1 MAKLMRFWPLLAAEG
16 ERYTQSVDTED
27 LWSLPTNIKFA
38 LARPGVSTEKLLA
51 PLPPGGL
58 ITLAREVL
66 PDLKEE

>member
-1 MAKLMRFWPLLAAEG
+1 MRFWPLLTAERK
-16 ERYTQSVDTED
+16 RYTQSVDPED
-27 LWSLPTNIKFA
+27 LWSLHTNIKFA
-38 LARPGVSTEKLLA
+38 LARLGVPTEKLLA